1 MVIKPGSRFG
11 KWRVLRHVGMKHSN
25 QLWRCRCDCG
35 TVSTVLSGGLK
46 NGHSTQCRQ
55 CGYGHGGLRSHG
67 HTKGRVGSRTYISW
81 SMMKQRCLNP
91 NATYYRNYGG
101 RGITLCKRWHKFE
114 NFLAD
119 MGERPAGMTIDRIEN
134 HLGYYP
140 DNVKWSSRIT
150 QASNQRRFWFKRR
163 PSKRR
168 KAIRLRHILKVSS
181 IAKE

>member
-11 KWRVLRHVGMKHSN
+11 KWRVLRHAGDARSN

-35 TVSTVLSGGLK
+35 TVSNVQSGNLK
-46 NGHSTQCRQ
+46 NGGSTQCRQ
-55 CGYGHGGLRSHG
+55 CGYGHGGLHSHG
-67 HTKGRVGSRTYISW
+67 HTGSATYVSW

-91 NATYYRNYGG
+91 NATYYHNYGG
-101 RGITLCKRWHKFE
+101 RGITVCKRWRLFE

-119 MGERPAGMTIDRIEN
+119 MGERPPGMTIDRKNN

-140 DNVKWSSRIT
+140 GNVQWSSRIT
-150 QASNQRRFWFKRR
+150 QANNQRRFWYTRR

-168 KAIRLRHILKVSS
+168 KAIRLRHILKASV
-181 IAKE
+181 IAGE